1 MIIAAHVGYDVRMST
16 NEDQDTTPLPRI
28 EELKAATQM
37 EGDKLRDFL
46 ILMVKNQFSLVSDD
60 PIDIMM
66 GGLTISA
73 MVQTIINDMVAINA
87 PQPIVQ
93 SLIDVQSAC
102 ENVTKVCTQEQERL
116 EDASSQKEP
125 T

>member
-1 MIIAAHVGYDVRMST
+1 MIIAAHVSYDVRMST
-16 NEDQDTTPLPRI
+16 NEDQDKTPLPRI

-37 EGDKLRDFL
+37 EGDTLRDFL
-46 ILMVKNQFSLVSDD
+46 IKMVKNQFSAVSDD

-73 MVQTIINDMVAINA
+73 MVQTIINDMVAVNA

-93 SLIDVQSAC
+93 ALIDVQWAC
-102 ENVTKVCTQEQERL
+102 DNVTKVCTQEQEKL
-116 EDASSQKEP
+116 DAPAQKEP
-125 T
+125 S

>member
-1 MIIAAHVGYDVRMST
+1 MIISSHVNYDACMST
-16 NEDQDTTPLPRI
+16 IEDHDKTPLPRI

-46 ILMVKNQFSLVSDD
+46 ITMVKSQFSLVSDD

-73 MVQTIINDMVAINA
+73 MVQTIINDMVAVNA

-93 SLIDVQSAC
+93 SLIDVQWAC
-102 ENVTKVCTQEQERL
+102 ENVTKVCAQEQERL
-116 EDASSQKEP
+116 KDASSEKEP
-125 T
+125 A